1 MTGEMA
7 ARLDEKLDRALDE
20 IADLKSRVRVIERWM
35 WGAIGA
41 AATGGGVL
49 SSYLT
54 KIGH

>member
-1 MTGEMA
+1 VTGEMA